1 MIDEPPHTEAELIE
15 LVRSID
21 VRAPQQLHERVE
33 ALVAEHTGT
42 QPRRRPAL
50 RWGLL
55 AGAPALAAA
64 LAVALAVILSNTGTG
79 SPLTL
84 SKAVA
89 LTLRPATMTAPAENP
104 TNGSEL
110 MASADGVPFPYW
122 EESFGFRATGE
133 RVDRVGGREVTT
145 VFYADGHH
153 SWLGYAIVGG
163 TPPPQVG
170 GGRVIE
176 RDGTSYRLLSSHG
189 ANVVTWLRGG
199 RLCVVAGHGVDDGT
213 LLALASWHGVG
224 TTVAS

>member
-42 QPRRRPAL
+42 QPRRRPAR

-79 SPLTL
+79 SSLTL

-122 EESFGFRATGE
+122 EESFGFRATGM
-133 RVDRVGGREVTT
+133 RVDRMDNRTVTT
-145 VFYADGHH
+145 VFYADSHKR
-153 SWLGYAIVGG
+153 WIGYAIVAG
-163 TPPPQVG
+163 TPAPTVSG
-170 GGRVIE
+170 GVVID
-176 RDGTSYRLLSSHG
+176 RAGTAYRLSADDG
-189 ANVVTWLRGG
+189 ARVVTWLRDG
-199 RLCVVAGHGVDDGT
+199 RLCVVAGHG
-213 LLALASWHGVG
+213 
-224 TTVAS
+224 